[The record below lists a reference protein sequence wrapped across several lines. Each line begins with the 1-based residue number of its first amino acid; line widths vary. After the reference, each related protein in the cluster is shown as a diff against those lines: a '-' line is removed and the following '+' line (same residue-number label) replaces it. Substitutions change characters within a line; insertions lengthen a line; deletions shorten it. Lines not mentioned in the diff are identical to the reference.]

1 MREMKHMH
9 VLVLPKWYPGRHD
22 PQLGDFIRKQTLAVA
37 LQHRVSVVAVIAL
50 SGSTE
55 HPVEELDERD
65 GAWELRCYYRPSHS
79 AWKTLRKVINL
90 LRYWTTGLRGLG
102 RVWKERGAPDL
113 VHVQIMVRPALLAFW
128 LRLRHR
134 IPYVISEQSSE
145 YLDGTWVAKS
155 SLFKAINHYLF
166 RRASAVTA
174 VGPTLSEAIT
184 SLGLYK
190 NVEVVPNVVPGLD
203 LPLPATG
210 PAHRFMVVADL
221 VDRTKN
227 VSGVLRALASCREQG
242 IPAEL
247 DIIGDGTDANALR
260 AQAQALGLNGS
271 VRFHGRISN
280 SEVLRHMAG
289 TGSVIINSNVET
301 FSVVTGEAL
310 ALGRPVIATRCGGPV
325 AFITAENGILI
336 DVRNDDQLAQ
346 AMVNMVAEHHHYG
359 PDAVRR
365 SVGQRFSPGAVAERF
380 SAVYEKIHAG

>member
-1 MREMKHMH
+1 MRQMKHMH

-50 SGSTE
+50 PGSTE
-55 HPVEELDERD
+55 RFAEELEERE
-65 GAWELRCYYRPSHS
+65 GAWELRCYYTPSKS
-79 AWKTLRKVINL
+79 AWLGWRKTVNL
-90 LRYWTTGLRGLG
+90 WRYWTTGMRGLR
-102 RVWKERGAPDL
+102 RVWRERGAPDL

-134 IPYVISEQSSE
+134 IPYIISEQSSE
-145 YLDGTWVAKS
+145 YLDGTWASKNA
-155 SLFKAINHYLF
+155 LFKAINYFLF

-174 VGPTLSEAIT
+174 VGPTLAEAIT
-184 SLGLYK
+184 AHGLFK

-203 LPLPATG
+203 LPLPAAG

-227 VSGVLRALASCREQG
+227 VSGVLRALASCRERG

-247 DIIGDGTDANALR
+247 DIIGDGTDEKMLR
-260 AQAQALGLNGS
+260 EQAHALGLNGG

-325 AFITAENGILI
+325 AFISPENGILI
-336 DVRNDDQLAQ
+336 DVRNDDQLVQ

-380 SAVYEKIHAG
+380 SAVYEKIHAD